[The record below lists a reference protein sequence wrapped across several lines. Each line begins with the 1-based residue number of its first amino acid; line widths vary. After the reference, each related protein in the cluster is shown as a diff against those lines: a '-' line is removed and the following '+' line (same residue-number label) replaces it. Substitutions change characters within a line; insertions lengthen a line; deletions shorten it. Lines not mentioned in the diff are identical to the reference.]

1 MHMQGS
7 VAIRQRELMGTPF
20 CLLSPSSVTYEAGPQ
35 AGEGE
40 RGVSETEGHG
50 RVSGL
55 AIRGGTEQPQGP
67 T

>member
-1 MHMQGS
+1 M
-7 VAIRQRELMGTPF
+7 RQKELVGTLF
-20 CLLSPSSVTYEAGPQ
+20 CLLSPSSVTHEAGPQ

-50 RVSGL
+50 RVTGQ
-55 AIRGGTEQPQGP
+55 AIHGGTEQPQGP